1 MPDILVLSPG
11 KKKQNERNG
20 KKEKLEGKQIKPFK
34 IFGTLQKQSQ
44 GKIERAWSERVGS
57 TFHDLCTL
65 PFRSL
70 EQVSRV

>member
-44 GKIERAWSERVGS
+44 GKIERA
-57 TFHDLCTL
+57 
-65 PFRSL
+65 
-70 EQVSRV
+70 